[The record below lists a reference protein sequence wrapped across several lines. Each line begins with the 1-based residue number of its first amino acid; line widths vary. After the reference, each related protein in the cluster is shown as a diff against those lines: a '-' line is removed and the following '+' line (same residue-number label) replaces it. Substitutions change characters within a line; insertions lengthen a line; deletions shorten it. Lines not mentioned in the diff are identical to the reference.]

1 MEFADDGDVFQ
12 KIVECSNTGEFMKEK
27 SLWKILI

>member
-12 KIVECSNTGEFMKEK
+12 KIVECSNSGEFMKEK
-27 SLWKILI
+27 ALWKILI